1 MVIGLSLHST
11 WSSAY
16 RCTQHGHRPI
26 APTSAPTVQNIVAFF
41 AIAIDQSSAEMKVM
55 TVLELCANGSV
66 DDYIFNSHIAISWR
80 QKLELCFLISNGM
93 AFLHSKGIMHR
104 GQCTVHTPKQRI
116 SAFPHV
122 WVSFRSLHRRPQTR
136 KCAIRRESSAKDW

>member
-1 MVIGLSLHST
+1 MSST
-11 WSSAY
+11 LRICLTLGTHFISRKFYLA
-16 RCTQHGHRPI
+16 RKGRHVLR
-26 APTSAPTVQNIVAFF
+26 TSAPTVQNIVAFF

-104 GQCTVHTPKQRI
+104 GQCTVHTPK
-116 SAFPHV
+116 
-122 WVSFRSLHRRPQTR
+122 
-136 KCAIRRESSAKDW
+136 